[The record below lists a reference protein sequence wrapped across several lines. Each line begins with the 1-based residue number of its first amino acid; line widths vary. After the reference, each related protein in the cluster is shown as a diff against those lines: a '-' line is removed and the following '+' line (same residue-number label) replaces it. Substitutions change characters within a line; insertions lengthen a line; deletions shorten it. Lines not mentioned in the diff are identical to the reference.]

1 MAHSLFL
8 WGKHEMVLCQ
18 WTLLSQP
25 KISPCNQAQLDVC
38 PGAAPQVSSHQCH
51 WWGIDNKQLPP
62 PQQWSPEPSSLGSRP
77 MRVEIASS
85 NSIWLPTLRKKN
97 HHNSKSETEM
107 GSQKFLSVYLLHHG
121 LLLSWTKKE
130 LCSSIQSAHSGL
142 QVFII
147 YCSLRRS
154 TLKAAQGSR
163 LCFIHHMTHFPAAL
177 PSTSVTS
184 DRAD

>member
-1 MAHSLFL
+1 MWPTAFSYGGDMKWL
-8 WGKHEMVLCQ
+8 LCQ

-38 PGAAPQVSSHQCH
+38 PGAVPQASSPQCH
-51 WWGIDNKQLPP
+51 WWGIDNKQLLP

-97 HHNSKSETEM
+97 YRNSRSETEI

-121 LLLSWTKKE
+121 TV
-130 LCSSIQSAHSGL
+130 CSSRGPKTSYAEAFKVPTVACRYLLFTAVSG
-142 QVFII
+142 
-147 YCSLRRS
+147 
-154 TLKAAQGSR
+154 GP
-163 LCFIHHMTHFPAAL
+163 H
-177 PSTSVTS
+177 
-184 DRAD
+184 